1 MVMIDSRITTKQV
14 FYYYSRAT
22 FFNTPRMS
30 LILKSWPPFHLK
42 LSVPMSLEPI
52 ESQEF
57 CEVESGDAAN
67 KDTNFLVLLIIE
79 TYFEFQRTQL
89 QLVYDKIV

>member
-1 MVMIDSRITTKQV
+1 
-14 FYYYSRAT
+14 
-22 FFNTPRMS
+22 
-30 LILKSWPPFHLK
+30 
-42 LSVPMSLEPI
+42 MSLEPI